1 MWLFKRFGTY
11 EWALLVTTGGRSRQ
25 AQADKLLSVAQE
37 ILPPDSALHRKI
49 NKCIVVHAME
59 MDVEAFKEKLVLV
72 KAHAEEKLATAR
84 KLVGTNC
91 IKGQDYKP

>member
-1 MWLFKRFGTY
+1 
-11 EWALLVTTGGRSRQ
+11 
-25 AQADKLLSVAQE
+25 
-37 ILPPDSALHRKI
+37 
-49 NKCIVVHAME
+49 ME